1 MYAIALSG
9 GGAFFVVYLVE
20 AGLSVS
26 LALASLALILA
37 GRFVIRPIVVPLAVR
52 TGTRALVIAGT
63 SLSALQYP
71 LLAEVHGVG
80 PALLALCI
88 VASLGDTLYWSTYH
102 AYFAALGNH
111 EHRGAEVGVR
121 EAIAALVGIVS
132 PLATGWVLV
141 AFGPRVAFG
150 MNGLVLFDCGAAL
163 VDA

>member
-1 MYAIALSG
+1 MAFFRDRTVNLLNLHYGMYAIALSG

-80 PALLALCI
+80 AC
-88 VASLGDTLYWSTYH
+88 
-102 AYFAALGNH
+102 
-111 EHRGAEVGVR
+111 
-121 EAIAALVGIVS
+121 LVGAVHCR
-132 PLATGWVLV
+132 LARRYTVLV
-141 AFGPRVAFG
+141 YLPR
-150 MNGLVLFDCGAAL
+150 LFCRAWQS
-163 VDA
+163 